1 MASASISKAF
11 QNELGNLMRV
21 FLGLAEVSG
30 FYSNLKAG
38 FDEIGV
44 PAELVTLTQHRFGYS
59 DNHPSIWVR
68 LAQGA
73 VAGRLTY
80 HQALL
85 PIRLFWAL
93 WAAIT
98 RLMLLIWAL
107 LRFDVFVFG
116 CSTSFFRF
124 RELPL
129 LKLLGKKVIYNFHG
143 TDGRCGFMDGFAED
157 MFLAPEFREGTGYI
171 GPLRESDDVRT
182 KRAKI
187 TAYAEITA
195 LRKANVDRID
205 RYADAVINSPSHG
218 QHHTR
223 PFVQRL
229 IIGMPYMPNCE
240 LIARQQSKPSG
251 SSVKIL
257 HSPSYPEGKGSP
269 QIREAIQALKI
280 KGLDIE
286 FIEVTGRPNSEVLE
300 LIGQCDFVIDQLY
313 SDMAMVG
320 FATEAAFF
328 GKPAIVGG
336 YYAAHQQDDL
346 VEEWIPPTYFCAPE
360 KIEEAIEKLV
370 VDEEFRQDLGAKA
383 RAFVE
388 TRWLAPRSAERIIAL
403 ANGDFPKEWLFDP
416 TQSSYVG
423 GMGLPSQ
430 SVSDIA
436 NGIIEQHGI
445 GALFLN
451 DKPIMQA
458 GIAQMGESEA
468 DKEPRG

>member
-1 MASASISKAF
+1 
-11 QNELGNLMRV
+11 MRV

-44 PAELVTLTQHRFGYS
+44 SAELVTLTQHRFEYG
-59 DNHPSIWVR
+59 DNHPSIFVR
-68 LAQGA
+68 LAQAA

-80 HQALL
+80 QQASP
-85 PIRLFWAL
+85 PIRLFWTL
-93 WAAIT
+93 WAAVT

-129 LKLLGKKVIYNFHG
+129 LKFLGKKVIYNFHG

-157 MFLAPEFREGTGYI
+157 IFLDPEFREGTGYI
-171 GPLRESDDVRT
+171 GPLRESDDMLT

-187 TAYAEITA
+187 KAYAEITA
-195 LRKANVDRID
+195 FRKANIDWID
-205 RYADAVINSPSHG
+205 RYADVIINSPSHG
-218 QHHTR
+218 QYHTR

-229 IIGMPYMPNCE
+229 IVGMPYMPNRD
-240 LIARQQSKPSG
+240 LIARQQSKTSG
-251 SSVKIL
+251 GSVKIL

-269 QIREAIQALKI
+269 QIREAIQALKA

-286 FIEVTGRPNSEVLE
+286 FIEITGRPNSEVLE

-336 YYAAHQQDDL
+336 YYAAHQQEDL
-346 VEEWIPPTYFCAPE
+346 VENWIPPTYFCLPE
-360 KIEEAIEKLV
+360 EIEQAIEKLV
-370 VDEEFRQDLGAKA
+370 VDHEFRQDLGAKA
-383 RAFVE
+383 REFVE
-388 TRWLAPRSAERIIAL
+388 TRWFAPRSAERIIAL
-403 ANGDFPKEWLFDP
+403 ANSDFPKEWLFDP
-416 TQSSYVG
+416 MQSSYVG
-423 GMGLPSQ
+423 GMGLSLQ

-436 NGIIEQHGI
+436 NGIIAQHGI
-445 GALFLN
+445 GALCLD

-458 GIAQMGESEA
+458 RIAEMGESEA